1 MSLQHNKRQKYIST
15 TMSTVLLLGSRLT
28 GMLEGINESPIL
40 STLPTVLNNDV
51 PLIGTHDGSFHCD
64 EALAVS
70 MLRLLPSYKSSPI
83 IRTRNP
89 DILAK
94 CNIVVDVGAVYDPER
109 HLYDH
114 HQREFTDKLENYN
127 TKLSSAGLVYK
138 HFGKE
143 ILKEIISSDDGI
155 IPSDEFVNTC
165 YHKLY
170 KDFMEHIDAIDNGI
184 SISDSTPRYHI
195 SSTLSSRVGMLNPS
209 WNEVQTPD
217 IINERFSNAMQLTC
231 SEFLLHAHQLVKSW
245 WPARSIVQSAL
256 DSRLSIHPSGK
267 IIVLDQACPWK
278 DHLFELESEYKAEPV
293 LYALYQDLGGSWR
306 IQAVPVDPNS
316 FQSRKKLPDEWCGL
330 RDDVLSEKVGMPG
343 AIFIHASGF
352 IGGHKD
358 KAGALHIAI
367 AALSK

>member
-1 MSLQHNKRQKYIST
+1 MSKRQKLL
-15 TMSTVLLLGSRLT
+15 TMSAMLLGSNLEV
-28 GMLEGINESPIL
+28 MLQSIKDAPIL
-40 STLPTVLNNDV
+40 SVLPTTISSDV
-51 PLIGTHDGSFHCD
+51 PILGTHDGSFHCD

-70 MLRLLPSYKSSPI
+70 MLRLLPAYKNSPI
-83 IRTRNP
+83 VRTRNP
-89 DILAK
+89 DILSK
-94 CNIVVDVGAVYDPER
+94 CNVVVDVGAVYDPNR

-138 HFGKE
+138 HFGRE
-143 ILKEIISSDDGI
+143 ILKEIITTDDGVV
-155 IPSDEFVNTC
+155 PSDEFVNTC

-184 SISDSTPRYHI
+184 SVSDSAPRYHV

-217 IINERFSNAMQLTC
+217 IINDRFFDAMQLTC

-245 WPARSIVQSAL
+245 WPARAIVQSAL
-256 DSRLSIHPSGK
+256 NSRFDVHPSGQ
-267 IIVLDQACPWK
+267 IIILDQACPWK
-278 DHLFELESEYKAEPV
+278 DHLFEIEEELKASPV

-343 AIFIHASGF
+343 AIFIHASVF